1 MFDHDRPPEELTEFA
16 VAAEEA
22 GADDVWVVEDLGW
35 AASMSSAAL
44 ALAAT
49 RRVRVGIGV
58 APVPLRNAALLA
70 MEFATLAR
78 VFPGRLV
85 AGVGHGLPAWM
96 RQAGAE
102 TKQKLALLEENITA
116 LSGLLRGE
124 TVTMHGRQVTM
135 DGVRLVHPPAVV
147 PPIVTGVVGPRSLEL
162 SGRVADGT
170 IVPEGKGPDG
180 IVAAREHIDRGRSGD
195 APHELIVFAFLY
207 VDDDPD
213 RAAAATRE
221 TLAGQ
226 AAWLGV
232 PPEELFSVIGPA
244 DAIAGKVA
252 ALQAAGAGT
261 LILRPLGPDQIGQ
274 TRAALR
280 ALGRQVVIAPRR
292 AGRPPV
298 R

>member
-1 MFDHDRPPEELTEFA
+1 MFDHDRPPEELTGFA
-16 VAAEEA
+16 AAAEES

-35 AASMSSAAL
+35 AASIGSAAL

-49 RRVRVGIGV
+49 RRIRVGIGV
-58 APVPLRNAALLA
+58 APVPLRNPALLA
-70 MEFATLAR
+70 MELATLAR

-85 AGVGHGLPAWM
+85 AGVGHGVPEWM
-96 RQAGAE
+96 RKVGAE
-102 TKQKLALLEENITA
+102 TTQKLALLEENITA
-116 LSGLLRGE
+116 LHGLLRGE
-124 TVTMHGRQVTM
+124 TVTMNGRQVTI

-180 IVAAREHIDRGRSGD
+180 IVAAREHIERGRPAGS
-195 APHELIVFAFLY
+195 PHELIVFAFLH
-207 VDDDPD
+207 VEDDPD
-213 RAAAATRE
+213 RAAAATRT

-244 DAIAGKVA
+244 GAIGEKVA
-252 ALQAAGAGT
+252 ALHAAGAGT
-261 LILRPLGPDQIGQ
+261 VVLRPLGPDHVGQ
-274 TRAALR
+274 ARAALR
-280 ALGRQVVIAPRR
+280 ALGR
-292 AGRPPV
+292 
-298 R
+298 

>member
-1 MFDHDRPPEELTEFA
+1 MPTDLRIGVMFDHDRPPEELTAFA

-85 AGVGHGLPAWM
+85 AGVGHGLPVWM
-96 RQAGAE
+96 RQVGAE
-102 TKQKLALLEENITA
+102 TTQKLALLEENITA
-116 LSGLLRGE
+116 VSGLLRGD
-124 TVTMHGRQVTM
+124 TVTMRGRQVSI

-170 IVPEGKGPDG
+170 ILPEGLGPDG
-180 IVAAREHIDRGRSGD
+180 IIAARENIERGRSGD
-195 APHELIVFAFLY
+195 RPHDIIVFAFLHA
-207 VDDDPD
+207 DDDPA
-213 RAAAATRE
+213 RAAAATRA

-226 AAWLGV
+226 AEWLGV
-232 PPEELFSVIGPA
+232 PPEELFSMIGPA
-244 DAIAGKVA
+244 GTIAGKVA
-252 ALQAAGAGT
+252 ALHDAGAGT
-261 LILRPLGPDQIGQ
+261 VVLRPLGPDQIGQ
-274 TRAALR
+274 ARAALR
-280 ALGRQVVIAPRR
+280 ALGR
-292 AGRPPV
+292 
-298 R
+298 